1 MHNTSRI
8 SLSVNTVASIFY
20 MKVLSKSI
28 GLQDDCV
35 LMQIHMHIRVIC
47 DGKYMK
53 HIKDSS
59 ALM

>member
-1 MHNTSRI
+1 
-8 SLSVNTVASIFY
+8 
-20 MKVLSKSI
+20 MKVLIKSI

-53 HIKDSS
+53 HMKDSS

>member
-1 MHNTSRI
+1 
-8 SLSVNTVASIFY
+8 
-20 MKVLSKSI
+20 MKVLTKSI

-35 LMQIHMHIRVIC
+35 LMQIHKHIRVIC

-53 HIKDSS
+53 YMKDSS